1 VSDVG
6 VIKIE
11 NRGKNLAILNSFTPV
26 ADTTFII
33 DNSDIIVTNTSGSYR
48 YVTTNTIP
56 LKQNTTYTLSAT
68 IETIFGADSGFIRVT
83 APDGS
88 ALAFLTSSGSVSFN
102 SHNNTY
108 CTLYLYASRNTNA
121 PQSKRYSYIQLEEGA
136 SATPYEPPRSDYLEF
151 SQELF
156 GYAGVFDE
164 LHDDG
169 TLIKRWQKETGRTV
183 TLGSASVT
191 KSGTGT
197 CILVNETN
205 GEVYEG
211 TVSGTSVS
219 TSATD
224 GTYTLIYQLATP
236 EISTV
241 SFSGSG
247 LILDKG
253 DNNIILPD
261 YGVMELEYEGTGT
274 SQESLIY
281 MQDLRIREEAT
292 YREYQPVNSQ
302 YTKSIQTG
310 KKYSISIG
318 QVYFERSMADKLD
331 KDTRFTLE
339 VNKENEDGRTET
351 DRYVNCRLNSV
362 EETDSNGLRMESV
375 DITAEAKEVV
385 A

>member
-11 NRGKNLAILNSFTPV
+11 NRGKNLAILNSFTPLPN
-26 ADTTFII
+26 TTFII
-33 DNSDIIVTNTSGSYR
+33 DNSDIIVTNTSDIYR
-48 YVTTNTIP
+48 VVITNTIP
-56 LKQNTTYTLSAT
+56 LKPNTTYTLSAT
-68 IETIFGADSGFIRVT
+68 IETIFGADSGLIRIT

-88 ALAFLTSSGSVSFN
+88 GLALLTSSGSVSFN

-108 CTLYLYASRNTNA
+108 CTLYLYASQNTNA

-183 TLGSASVT
+183 TSGSASVT

-211 TVSGTSVS
+211 TVSGTNIS
-219 TSATD
+219 TSAPD
-224 GTYTLIYQLATP
+224 GTYTVIYQLATP
-236 EISTV
+236 EIIDLNYD
-241 SFSGSG
+241 GE
-247 LILDKG
+247 LILYPG
-253 DNNIILPD
+253 ENNLILPD
-261 YGVMELEYEGTGT
+261 FAV
-274 SQESLIY
+274 
-281 MQDLRIREEAT
+281 A
-292 YREYQPVNSQ
+292 
-302 YTKSIQTG
+302 
-310 KKYSISIG
+310 SISG
-318 QVYFERSMADKLD
+318 ARKY
-331 KDTRFTLE
+331 LE
-339 VNKENEDGRTET
+339 G
-351 DRYVNCRLNSV
+351 
-362 EETDSNGLRMESV
+362 
-375 DITAEAKEVV
+375 
-385 A
+385 

>member
-1 VSDVG
+1 MG
-6 VIKIE
+6 VVKIE
-11 NRGKNLAILNSFTPV
+11 NRGKNLAILNSFTPQSN
-26 ADTTFII
+26 TTFII
-33 DNSDIIVTNTSGSYR
+33 NNSDIIVTNTSGSYK
-48 YVTTNTIP
+48 YVSTNTIP
-56 LKQNTTYTLSAT
+56 LKPNTTYTLSAT
-68 IETIFGADSGFIRVT
+68 METIFGADSGRICIT

-88 ALAFLTSSGSVSFN
+88 ALAQLTSSGSVSFN
-102 SHNNTY
+102 SHSHTY
-108 CTLYLYASRNTNA
+108 CTLYLYASTDTDA
-121 PQSKRYSYIQLEEGA
+121 PQSKRYSYIQLEEG
-136 SATPYEPPRSDYLEF
+136 STATDYEPPRNDYIELN
-151 SQELF
+151 QELF
-156 GYAGVFDE
+156 GYNGVYDE
-164 LHDDG
+164 VLDDG
-169 TLIKRWQKETGRTV
+169 TLIKKWNRETGRTV
-183 TLGSASVT
+183 TSGSASVT

-219 TSATD
+219 SSAPD
-224 GTYTLIYQLATP
+224 GTYTVIYQLATP

-281 MQDLRIREEAT
+281 MQDLRIREEAS
-292 YREYQPVNSQ
+292 YREYQPVNSK

-310 KKYSISIG
+310 KRYSISIG

-331 KDTRFTLE
+331 KETRFTLE
-339 VNKENEDGRTET
+339 VIKQNEDGRTET
-351 DRYVNCRLNSV
+351 DRYVNCRLDSV
-362 EETDSNGLRMESV
+362 EETDSNGLRMESIS
-375 DITAEAKEVV
+375 ITAEAKEVV